1 MSRGP
6 EGKPLTATTAPPGT
20 APGRPTPT
28 RLRTG
33 RRLFASAEGEP
44 RHRRATDVILLLAS
58 LAGLV
63 LLGALAE
70 PPAGF
75 ERSVMDFVAAIPNGF
90 NGLWALLILLPALL
104 AVIVIVSAAV
114 RRRWSV
120 LRDLVLAG
128 ALSLGGSLLLAR
140 IVLDGWPQ
148 VFDSLRAAGSSPYFP
163 PLALSVP
170 AAVVVTAS
178 PHLVR
183 PMRRLGRWVVFLG
196 LFGNVLHETSTP
208 TGAAA
213 ALLLASGSAASIH
226 LIFGSSHGRPSLAD
240 VAGALGRIGVV
251 AHNLGAAERQPT
263 GLFEATALD
272 PRGNPL
278 VVKVFGRD
286 AHDTQLLS
294 VAWRTLWY
302 REAGS
307 PTSFGRLQQAEH
319 EALLTVMAA
328 TAGVCIDQVV
338 TATATPEND
347 VVLVLRR
354 AGQPLD
360 AQPDRWTPGLAQQA
374 WHTLETLHR
383 AGIAHGQV
391 DASHL
396 MLHGIDVAL
405 ADFRGAVITPSAD
418 RLATDRAQLLV
429 TIALV
434 LDMDSALSVAVDAL
448 GAAALTETLP
458 YVQMPALTARQRT
471 AVRSSGLNLDQL
483 RTEAADQAGI
493 TVPELQQLRRVSLR
507 SALQVVLLV
516 FAFIALAAGL
526 TDIDFNEL
534 AEQVRNATWWLVIAA
549 AIIAQLPRLTSAVS
563 VMGASPSPLPLGPV
577 YALQLATSYI
587 SLAVP
592 ATAARVA
599 VNVRFFQRHGLR
611 AGTALAV
618 GALDGVAQFVVQ
630 ALLLIGILLLT
641 PVNLHLDLS
650 GAVPSG
656 LSLLV
661 IVVVLV
667 GAAALITVALVAK
680 WRRAVLGWL
689 RTLLVEA
696 LHAIRG
702 LDSPRRLLLLLGGNL
717 ATELLFAF
725 ALQTFAR
732 ALGYQVGL
740 AEVLLINISVSLLS
754 GVLPV
759 PGGIGVVEGGLTF
772 GLVLAGIPEEAA
784 FAIVLLYRLA
794 TFYLPPIWGFFAL
807 RWLERTNQL

>member
-1 MSRGP
+1 M
-6 EGKPLTATTAPPGT
+6 TAPGGT
-20 APGRPTPT
+20 APGPPIRA
-28 RLRTG
+28 RVRAS

-44 RHRRATDVILLLAS
+44 RHRRATDVILLLSS
-58 LAGLV
+58 LGGLV
-63 LLGALAE
+63 LLGALAD
-70 PPAGF
+70 PPAGI

-90 NGLWALLILLPALL
+90 RGLWALMIALPALL
-104 AVIVIVSAAV
+104 AVIVIVAAVV
-114 RRRWSV
+114 RRRWSL
-120 LRDLVLAG
+120 LRDLILAG
-128 ALSLGGSLLLAR
+128 AFSLGGSLLLAW
-140 IVLDGWPQ
+140 IVIGGWPR
-148 VFDSLRAAGSSPYFP
+148 VWDSLRAAGSSPYFP
-163 PLALSVP
+163 PMALSVP
-170 AAVVVTAS
+170 AAVLVTAS

-183 PMRRLGRWVVFLG
+183 PMRRLSRWVVFLG
-196 LFGNVLHETSTP
+196 LLGNVLHQTSTP

-213 ALLLASGSAASIH
+213 ALLLASGAAASIH
-226 LIFGSSHGRPSLAD
+226 LIFGSGQGRPSLAD
-240 VAGALGRIGVV
+240 VAGALARIGIE

-272 PRGNPL
+272 AQGSSL
-278 VVKVFGRD
+278 LIKVFGRD
-286 AHDTQLLS
+286 AHDTQMLN

-319 EALLTVMAA
+319 EALLTVMAG
-328 TAGVCIDQVV
+328 TAGLCVDQVV

-347 VVLVLRR
+347 VLLVLRR
-354 AGQPLD
+354 VGQPLD
-360 AQPDRWTPGLAQQA
+360 AQPERWTPGLARQA

-383 AGIAHGQV
+383 TGIAHGQV
-391 DASHL
+391 DVNHL
-396 MLHGIDVAL
+396 IRHGIDVGL
-405 ADFRGAVITPSAD
+405 VDFRGGVITPDAD
-418 RLATDRAQLLV
+418 RLATDRTQLLV
-429 TIALV
+429 TTALA
-434 LDMDSALSVAVDAL
+434 LDVDVALAVAIDEL
-448 GAAALTETLP
+448 GTDALTETLP
-458 YVQMPALTARQRT
+458 YVQMPALTPAQRT
-471 AVRSSGLNLDQL
+471 AVRSSGLDLDQL
-483 RTEAADQAGI
+483 RSQAAEQARI
-493 TVPELQQLRRVSLR
+493 TVPELQRLRRVTVR
-507 SALQVVLLV
+507 SVLQVALLII
-516 FAFIALAAGL
+516 AFLALASGL
-526 TDIDFNEL
+526 ADIDFNLL

-549 AIIAQLPRLTSAVS
+549 AIIAQLPRVTSAIS
-563 VMGASPSPLPLGPV
+563 VMGASPTPLPLGPV

-611 AGTALAV
+611 PGTALAV
-618 GALDGVAQFVVQ
+618 GALDGFAQFIVQ
-630 ALLLIGILLLT
+630 AVLLIGILLLT
-641 PVNLHLDLS
+641 PANLHLDLS

-661 IVVVLV
+661 IVLVLV

-680 WRRAVLGWL
+680 WRQAVLGWA
-689 RTLLVEA
+689 RTLVVEA
-696 LHAIRG
+696 LHAVRG

-740 AEVLLINISVSLLS
+740 AELLLINISVSLLS
-754 GVLPV
+754 GVLPI

-784 FAIVLLYRLA
+784 FAIVLMYRLA

>member
-1 MSRGP
+1 
-6 EGKPLTATTAPPGT
+6 
-20 APGRPTPT
+20 
-28 RLRTG
+28 
-33 RRLFASAEGEP
+33 LFASRAGEP
-44 RHRRATDVILLLAS
+44 RHRRATDVILLLSS
-58 LAGLV
+58 LGGLV
-63 LLGALAE
+63 LMGALAE
-70 PPAGF
+70 PPAGI
-75 ERSVMDFVAAIPNGF
+75 ERSVMDFVAAIPDGF
-90 NGLWALLILLPALL
+90 RGLWALLIFLPTLL

-114 RRRWSV
+114 RGRWSL

-140 IVLDGWPQ
+140 IVLDGWPR
-148 VFDSLRAAGSSPYFP
+148 VWESLRATGSSPYFP

-196 LFGNVLHETSTP
+196 LLGNVLHQTSTP

-226 LIFGSSHGRPSLAD
+226 LIFGSSHGRPTVAD
-240 VAGALGRIGVV
+240 VAGALARIGVA
-251 AHNLGAAERQPT
+251 AHHLGAAERQPT

-272 PRGNPL
+272 AQGNPL
-278 VVKVFGRD
+278 LIKVFGRD
-286 AHDTQLLS
+286 AHDTQLLN

-328 TAGVCIDQVV
+328 AAGVCPDQVV

-347 VVLVLRR
+347 VLLVLRR

-360 AQPDRWTPGLAQQA
+360 APPDRWTPGLAQQA

-383 AGIAHGQV
+383 TGIAHGQV
-391 DASHL
+391 DANHL
-396 MLHGIDVAL
+396 VVRGIDVEL
-405 ADFRGAVITPSAD
+405 ADFRGAVITPGAD

-429 TIALV
+429 TSALA
-434 LDMDSALSVAVDAL
+434 LDRDAALSVAVDAL
-448 GAAALTETLP
+448 GADSLAETLP

-471 AVRSSGLNLDQL
+471 AVKSSGLNLDRL
-483 RTEAADQAGI
+483 RSEAAEQAGI
-493 TVPELQQLRRVSLR
+493 TVPELQKLRRVTLR
-507 SALQVVLLV
+507 TALQAALLV
-516 FAFIALAAGL
+516 FAFVALTAGL
-526 TDIDFNEL
+526 TDIDFNML
-534 AEQVRNATWWLVIAA
+534 AEQVRNATWWLVIAG

-599 VNVRFFQRHGLR
+599 VNIRFFQRHGLR
-611 AGTALAV
+611 PGTALAV
-618 GALDGVAQFVVQ
+618 GALDGFAQFIVQ
-630 ALLLIGILLLT
+630 ALLFIGILAFT
-641 PVNLHLDLS
+641 PATLHLDLS

-661 IVVVLV
+661 LVMVLAGV
-667 GAAALITVALVAK
+667 AALITLALVAK
-680 WRRAVLGWL
+680 WRRAIIAWV
-689 RTLLVEA
+689 RTLLSEA
-696 LHAIRG
+696 VHAIRG
-702 LDSPRRLLLLLGGNL
+702 LDSPRRLMLLLGGNL

-732 ALGYQVGL
+732 ALGYHVGL

-754 GVLPV
+754 GVLPI

-772 GLVLAGIPEEAA
+772 GLVRAGIPEEAA